1 MKNRLRMTVLMLTM
15 IDEASFRA
23 AMVENSAKQGQP
35 LKGYEL
41 DTIRHI
47 KQILNQSTMTLDIT
61 SYY

>member
-1 MKNRLRMTVLMLTM
+1 MLMLTM

-41 DTIRHI
+41 DAIRHI

>member
-1 MKNRLRMTVLMLTM
+1 MLMLTM